1 MTRQQYQQKYGTA
14 PSVSQPTSAPV
25 TSQPIK
31 MTRAQY
37 EQKYGQSV
45 VPEKKSLGG
54 FAGNVVKS
62 GGRLIGDTVSAV
74 ANIFNPNMEKNTVA
88 NLGKLAIGTAQ
99 YLDPT
104 QVLGTQFEDTA
115 KSVGNFYKDRYGG
128 LDKIG
133 NTLYN
138 DPLGAVADVA
148 AVATGVGGAIKGGVS
163 AATRAGGVARAGNVA
178 RAATVGNKLAKVG
191 SAIDP
196 LQVAGRGVGTAGSKL
211 FSRVKPAVIARADDM
226 VTAGIGNP
234 IKQAN
239 ASQKAGRSVASFIDE
254 YDLYDR
260 SSETAGKVKSDIL
273 AKYDDLALRS
283 GKSVQTGQLI
293 KAFNDEIEKLQKGV
307 GGVVSDANQAK
318 IIELMRRRDQL
329 LQAGGGAMV
338 DGQLISSPLSIGV
351 DTLTNFRR
359 NVIDPDVP
367 QSMFN
372 LDARGSGTAK
382 GAKQSRNIIK
392 AGIDSTDP
400 QLAKLGLDYG
410 MAKELKKILTSADA
424 RGKNRQLFNF
434 TKLGGAG
441 VGGLVSGAPGVIF
454 GFTVEQIVNNPSFIK
469 YASKGLKEAMNARL
483 PENIKKAGAG
493 MYQTGRAGRTL
504 TSSQMLPKSTNTQ
517 TQLLPQLDQRLET
530 PYSDYTLQDQIAKNM
545 GLDVDEMRKKRK
557 SNQLFT
563 R

>member
-1 MTRQQYQQKYGTA
+1 MTREQYQQKYGVS
-14 PSVSQPTSAPV
+14 PGVSQ
-25 TSQPIK
+25 QPIK
-31 MTRAQY
+31 MTQAEY
-37 EQKYGQSV
+37 DQKYG
-45 VPEKKSLGG
+45 KKTLGG
-54 FAGNVVKS
+54 FAGNVLKS
-62 GGRLIGDTVSAV
+62 GGKLIGDTVGAV
-74 ANIFNPNMEKNTVA
+74 ANIFNPNMEQNTVA
-88 NLGKLAIGTAQ
+88 NLGKLAVGTAQ

-104 QVLGTQFEDTA
+104 QKLGTQFEDRA
-115 KSVGNFYKDRYGG
+115 KAVGNFYKDRYGG
-128 LDKIG
+128 LDKIK

-138 DPLGAVADVA
+138 DPVGAVADVA
-148 AVATGVGGAIKGGVS
+148 AVATGVGGAVRGGVS
-163 AATRAGGVARAGNVA
+163 AGSKLGLVSKTGNLAKAGKVMTNVGRQADPLIMAGKGAKVAGG
-178 RAATVGNKLAKVG
+178 
-191 SAIDP
+191 
-196 LQVAGRGVGTAGSKL
+196 KL

-234 IKQAN
+234 VRQAN

-260 SSETAGKVKSDIL
+260 SPETAGRVKSDIL

-318 IIELMRRRDQL
+318 IVELMRRRDQL
-329 LQAGGGAMV
+329 LQAGGGAVV
-338 DGQLISSPLSIGV
+338 DGQLVSSPLSIGV

-372 LDARGSGTAK
+372 LDARGSGTAQ

-410 MAKELKKILTSADA
+410 MAKELEKILTSAEA

-454 GFTVEQIVNNPSFIK
+454 GFTVEQIVNNPNFIK
-469 YASKGLKEAMNARL
+469 YASKGLKRAMNAQL
-483 PENIKKAGAG
+483 PKNAGKVG
-493 MYQTGRAGRTL
+493 SGVYQTGRAGRTL
-504 TSSQMLPKSTNTQ
+504 TSSQMLPKSTSTQ
-517 TQLLPQLDQRLET
+517 TQPPLQLNQRLEN
-530 PYSDYTLQDQIAKNM
+530 PYSEYTPQSDLFDKIAEKQ
-545 GLDVDEMRKKRK
+545 GLDVEEMRKKRLNFQRK
-557 SNQLFT
+557 

>member
-1 MTRQQYQQKYGTA
+1 MTREQYQQKYGVA
-14 PSVSQPTSAPV
+14 PSVPPSS
-25 TSQPIK
+25 SQPIR
-31 MTRAQY
+31 MTKAQY

-62 GGRLIGDTVSAV
+62 GGRLIGDTVGAV

-138 DPLGAVADVA
+138 DPIGALADVA

-163 AATRAGGVARAGNVA
+163 AATRAGTVARAGNVA
-178 RAATVGNKLAKVG
+178 RAATVGSKLAKVG
-191 SAIDP
+191 NAIDP
-196 LQVAGRGVGTAGSKL
+196 IQVAGRGIGATGSKL
-211 FSRVKPAVIARADDM
+211 FSRAKPAVLARADDM

-234 IKQAN
+234 VKQAN

-260 SSETAGKVKSDIL
+260 TPETAGRVKSDIL
-273 AKYDDLALRS
+273 SKYDDLALRS
-283 GKSVQTGQLI
+283 GKQVQTKQLVE
-293 KAFNDEIEKLQKGV
+293 AFNKEIEKLQAGV
-307 GGVVSDANQAK
+307 GGVVSDANQSK
-318 IIELMRRRDQL
+318 IAELIRRRDQL
-329 LQAGGGAMV
+329 LQAGGGAV
-338 DGQLISSPLSIGV
+338 SDGQLMSSPLSIGA

-367 QSMFN
+367 ASMFN
-372 LDARGSGTAK
+372 LDARGSGVAQ

-410 MAKELKKILTSADA
+410 MAKELEKILTSADA
-424 RGKNRQLFNF
+424 RGRNRQLFNF

-441 VGGLVSGAPGVIF
+441 IGGLLSGAQGVVGGFLL
-454 GFTVEQIVNNPSFIK
+454 EQIVNDPRFIK
-469 YASKGLKEAMNARL
+469 YASKGLKEAINAKL
-483 PENIKKAGAG
+483 PKGVEKAGAG
-493 MYQTGRAGRTL
+493 LYQTGRAGRTL
-504 TSSQMLPKSTNTQ
+504 TSSQMLPKSTNTK
-517 TQLLPQLDQRLET
+517 TEYRKQLENPFQ
-530 PYSDYTLQDQIAKNM
+530 DYTLVDQIAANM
-545 GLDVDEMRKKRK
+545 GLDVEEMRKKRK
-557 SNQLFT
+557 SNQLFS
-563 R
+563 RYP